1 MNTDVDVLTEHLLQR
16 EREGWEARMKLNAGI
31 DRHMDRQGIETEGE
45 VHEHRHRLTAPL
57 LQRERERG
65 GRKESA
71 RQREVGEAYML
82 LNADIRR
89 PRYVTKSERE
99 GRREP
104 DRGRGDR
111 YA

>member
-1 MNTDVDVLTEHLLQR
+1 
-16 EREGWEARMKLNAGI
+16 MKLNAGI

-45 VHEHRHRLTAPL
+45 VHEHRHRLSDCTSITK
-57 LQRERERG
+57 RERERE

-82 LNADIRR
+82 LNADVRR

>member
-1 MNTDVDVLTEHLLQR
+1 MNTGIERQTDTERGYRQKVTCMNTDVDVLTEHLLQR

-65 GRKESA
+65 KE
-71 RQREVGEAYML
+71 GE
-82 LNADIRR
+82 R
-89 PRYVTKSERE
+89 
-99 GRREP
+99 
-104 DRGRGDR
+104 
-111 YA
+111 